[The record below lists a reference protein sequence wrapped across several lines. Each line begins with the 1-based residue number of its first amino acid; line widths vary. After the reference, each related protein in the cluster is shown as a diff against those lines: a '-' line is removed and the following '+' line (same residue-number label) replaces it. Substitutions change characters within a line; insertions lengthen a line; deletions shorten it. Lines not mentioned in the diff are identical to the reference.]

1 MHIDFQKIN
10 NFGHKISL
18 FYLAIKVD
26 NNKMDRSSDPSLVK
40 ILISTSEYMRLLHIE
55 KKYLELE
62 KKYNTRSSKNSENLE
77 GKNTFERQDV
87 NCGSQLEQTQNQIG
101 NGQVSNNI
109 ANFAKVVA
117 QFMLK
122 ENNDHPSTKPESKD
136 LAQEVKQYLQHL
148 FGQNT
153 LGNK

>member
-1 MHIDFQKIN
+1 MQ
-10 NFGHKISL
+10 
-18 FYLAIKVD
+18 
-26 NNKMDRSSDPSLVK
+26 
-40 ILISTSEYMRLLHIE
+40 LLHV
-55 KKYLELE
+55 E
-62 KKYNTRSSKNSENLE
+62 KKYNSRSSKNSENLE
-77 GKNTFERQDV
+77 GKNSFERQDV
-87 NCGSQLEQTQNQIG
+87 NSCGQQEQTQNQIG

-122 ENNDHPSTKPESKD
+122 DNNDHPSTKPESKG

-153 LGNK
+153 IGNK